1 MTEAKGAA
9 FDGVS
14 FRGTFRDYQQTVL
27 NRVGDHLAD
36 GRIHIVAAPGSGK
49 TVLGLELVR
58 RLGQPAIVLSPS
70 VTIRQ
75 QWGDRFEE
83 RFLPAGRSL
92 DEFVSFDLESFRP
105 ITSVTYQALHAA
117 STRAVDVE
125 ARDLADEDDADDGAS
140 AAADVASDAV
150 ERHDFADF
158 DLVAAAK
165 DAGVRVVC
173 LDEAHHLRSEW
184 HRALKAFIKALGSV
198 TVIALTATPPYDSTA
213 TEWARYESLCGP
225 VDEEIFVPELV
236 AKGTLCP
243 HQDYVRFTL
252 PTTSERQAA
261 NEYRRRVDRCCGE
274 ALESRIVSRALEAS
288 GLVASYRD
296 HLDVILKNERPFAT
310 LVRAAKQDGMAVPS
324 GLLRLTRRK
333 GTRAAPVGRRRC
345 ARDLEEAF
353 QFLIDEPELFTP
365 EVSAELKSLVARCGL
380 LERGRVRLRA
390 DRRLSRMLV
399 SSMGKLHGL
408 AEVAAL
414 EASVLGDDL
423 RMLVLTDYIK
433 KDLVGVIGT
442 ELPFSSMGAVPA
454 FEAIRRTVGEGVSLG
469 LLTGSLVIVP
479 NGAAEGVGRIAH
491 ERGVACS
498 FDPLPHARF
507 CVVSFEGSNKG
518 KVAVMTEAFRQ
529 GLVNVLVGTK
539 SLLGE
544 GWDSPCINALVLATF
559 VGSFMLSNQMRGRAI
574 RVDGDRP
581 GKTANIWHL
590 VCVEPLLGEDAPWI
604 QRLFYSGLERSRELE
619 GADWET
625 LVRRFDCFMGPAYR
639 RRVIESG
646 VERLDIVEPPFD
658 EDGIARINRQMEELA
673 RDREAMA
680 RSWEGALPNA
690 AAVCVES
697 QGQVAPARP
706 ALSFRFLNMLPLALL
721 GCVEGALAWAVAG
734 GVRALRLSGAELP
747 GMALAALAAALFVG
761 AVLLVRGA
769 VRLARRM
776 SPRKNVQTAAEAV
789 LEALCA
795 VGLVST
801 PGAKVRVSADPLSV
815 AITFRL
821 RNAAVREQEVF
832 AQAVSEL
839 LAPIDNPKYVLVR
852 RVGPLKDC
860 RTSYACPSVFAQSKD
875 YAEKLRRALSRRQGA
890 FDLVYTYTP
899 EGRAVLWECC
909 CKSFANRNQALARRR
924 VLAE

>member
-213 TEWARYESLCGP
+213 AEWARYESLCGP

-261 NEYRRRVDRCCGE
+261 NEYRRRVDRCCDE
-274 ALESRIVSRALEAS
+274 VLESRIVSRALEAS

-365 EVSAELKSLVARCGL
+365 EVSAELKGLVARYGL

-442 ELPFSSMGAVPA
+442 ELPLSSMG
-454 FEAIRRTVGEGVSLG
+454 
-469 LLTGSLVIVP
+469 
-479 NGAAEGVGRIAH
+479 GRARV
-491 ERGVACS
+491 RGH
-498 FDPLPHARF
+498 PPH
-507 CVVSFEGSNKG
+507 GG
-518 KVAVMTEAFRQ
+518 
-529 GLVNVLVGTK
+529 
-539 SLLGE
+539 
-544 GWDSPCINALVLATF
+544 
-559 VGSFMLSNQMRGRAI
+559 RGRVPRPAHRFARHRAERRGGRSWGASRMSGESLARSI
-574 RVDGDRP
+574 RCRMQGS
-581 GKTANIWHL
+581 AW
-590 VCVEPLLGEDAPWI
+590 
-604 QRLFYSGLERSRELE
+604 FRSR
-619 GADWET
+619 
-625 LVRRFDCFMGPAYR
+625 
-639 RRVIESG
+639 
-646 VERLDIVEPPFD
+646 
-658 EDGIARINRQMEELA
+658 
-673 RDREAMA
+673 DRTRA
-680 RSWEGALPNA
+680 RS
-690 AAVCVES
+690 
-697 QGQVAPARP
+697 
-706 ALSFRFLNMLPLALL
+706 
-721 GCVEGALAWAVAG
+721 
-734 GVRALRLSGAELP
+734 
-747 GMALAALAAALFVG
+747 
-761 AVLLVRGA
+761 
-769 VRLARRM
+769 
-776 SPRKNVQTAAEAV
+776 
-789 LEALCA
+789 
-795 VGLVST
+795 
-801 PGAKVRVSADPLSV
+801 
-815 AITFRL
+815 
-821 RNAAVREQEVF
+821 
-832 AQAVSEL
+832 
-839 LAPIDNPKYVLVR
+839 
-852 RVGPLKDC
+852 
-860 RTSYACPSVFAQSKD
+860 PS
-875 YAEKLRRALSRRQGA
+875 
-890 FDLVYTYTP
+890 
-899 EGRAVLWECC
+899 
-909 CKSFANRNQALARRR
+909 
-924 VLAE
+924 